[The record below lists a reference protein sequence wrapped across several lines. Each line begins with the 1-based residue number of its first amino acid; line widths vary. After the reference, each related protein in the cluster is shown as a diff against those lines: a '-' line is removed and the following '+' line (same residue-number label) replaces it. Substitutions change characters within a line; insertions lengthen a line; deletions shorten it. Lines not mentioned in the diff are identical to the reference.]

1 MSCQPTHNPS
11 KQDDDA
17 RESDVRVVILG
28 ERTESETMACRK
40 RSIENDKNRF
50 RERERPFY
58 SQGVLQREPVIH
70 RWREEKAERKS
81 DTPRNLFNPHC
92 QQQWEKRVGDGK
104 RGERDGGEDD

>member
-1 MSCQPTHNPS
+1 M
-11 KQDDDA
+11 
-17 RESDVRVVILG
+17 
-28 ERTESETMACRK
+28 
-40 RSIENDKNRF
+40 
-50 RERERPFY
+50 
-58 SQGVLQREPVIH
+58 IH